1 MNAHD
6 VPFGEHLYLRPEFL
20 KLYETHKN
28 SRTAT
33 ACVETDELVSKKQ
46 AKRPI
51 FCGILIII
59 WSL

>member
-1 MNAHD
+1 MMSLL
-6 VPFGEHLYLRPEFL
+6 GSILRPEFL

-59 WSL
+59 